1 MNAELHY
8 AYQHG
13 QDAAKGDASA
23 ASDFKNRFTGDDEA
37 EAEAAAEY
45 QRGFTEQRARLI
57 GLGQTVH

>member
-1 MNAELHY
+1 MNADLHY

-23 ASDFKNRFTGDDEA
+23 ASDFENRFTGDA
-37 EAEAAAEY
+37 EAEAEY
-45 QRGFTEQRARLI
+45 QRGFTEQQARLI